1 MMWEFI
7 NTGFHSGTYNM
18 EFDEG
23 LAHRLGEG
31 IGSPT
36 LRLFGWKPYTISIG
50 FNQQMED
57 FDVEAISLAG
67 YDIVRR
73 PTGGRAIFHAHE
85 LTYSVVMNVGERS
98 VRDIYHYISGGLLKG
113 LQLLGIN
120 AELSGKD
127 ERLTTP
133 FSDSSS
139 IPCFASTARS
149 EIHVDGKK
157 LVGSAQRRYG
167 RIVLQHGSFL
177 LGPQHKRIV
186 DFLSPHVL
194 DARQVIEESL
204 THRTTDAETI
214 LGRAVT
220 FDEAALCVKEGFERA
235 CGMKFRA
242 TSQRHEQSSVS
253 IH

>member
-1 MMWEFI
+1 MMWEFM
-7 NTGFHSGTYNM
+7 NTGFHSGTFNM
-18 EFDEG
+18 EFDEA
-23 LAHRLGEG
+23 LAHRLGDG
-31 IGSPT
+31 TGPPT
-36 LRLFGWKPYTISIG
+36 LRLFGWNPYTISVG
-50 FNQQMED
+50 FNQPMED
-57 FDVEAISLAG
+57 FNHEAISRSG

-98 VRDIYHYISGGLLKG
+98 VREIYHYISEGILEGLR
-113 LQLLGIN
+113 LLGIT

-127 ERLTTP
+127 DRLTTP
-133 FSDSSS
+133 FSDPSS
-139 IPCFASTARS
+139 IPCFASSARS

-167 RIVLQHGSFL
+167 KVVLQHGSFL

-194 DARQVIEESL
+194 DALQVIEESL
-204 THRTTDAETI
+204 TYRTTDAETI
-214 LGRAVT
+214 LGRTIT
-220 FDEAALCVKEGFERA
+220 FDEAARCVKEGFERA
-235 CGMKFRA
+235 CGMEFST
-242 TSQRHEQSSVS
+242 TSQNNEHTIVS